1 MMTQPRRAAVMAVVT
16 CLTAVSALT
25 VAPPPLLAQATQ
37 VKPGFNIFSESQ
49 DVEIGRQSAVQAER
63 QLPMLNDRRAQGYAT
78 EIIRRLAAAAPGAK
92 YPYQIR
98 VVNASDINAFSLPG
112 GYMYVN
118 RGLIESARSES
129 ELAGVL
135 AHEMAHV
142 ALRHGTHQASKA
154 YMAQAGLGI
163 LGGLLGRGGNPSQIF
178 QVIGGLG
185 MNALFMKF
193 SRDMEYQADTVGAQ
207 IMARAGYDPRAM
219 ADFFQVLRNE
229 QRSNPSRLAQF
240 FSDHPAPADRETRI
254 RQEAQRIGAVQSS
267 REIGGFAQ
275 VQGELRG
282 MGRAPSM
289 EQIARGQGSR
299 NRRADGSYPGNYPDD
314 QRYPNQGY
322 PDQGYPDQNYPDQ
335 PYPNQRYPDQGGYH
349 GNGTYGRVANIEPP
363 SSRLATYRQ
372 RDGFFSIEYPENWR
386 PLEPDNG
393 FGVTIVPN
401 GGVVDTGNGQQ
412 SIIYGVIVNHY
423 DPFQASDM
431 RRAPS
436 LDEATQDLLTTIT
449 QSNQHLRPTGS
460 RRRETIDGAPALS
473 QVLSGRSPVTG
484 EEERVTAFTRE
495 LPDGHVVYALF
506 IAPGREYGTMA
517 PVFSRMVRTLQVNDQ
532 VAHR

>member
-1 MMTQPRRAAVMAVVT
+1 MLTQPRRAVLMA
-16 CLTAVSALT
+16 AVSSLTALT
-25 VAPPPLLAQATQ
+25 VASTPLLAQPTQ
-37 VKPGFNIFSESQ
+37 VKPGFNIFSEQQ
-49 DVEIGRQSAVQAER
+49 DVEIGRQSAAEAER
-63 QLPMLNDRRAQGYAT
+63 QLPMLNDRRAEGYVS
-78 EIIRRLAAAAPGAK
+78 EIIRRLAAVAPGAK

-112 GYMYVN
+112 GFMYVN
-118 RGLIESARSES
+118 RGLIEAARSEP
-129 ELAGVL
+129 ELAAVL

-154 YMAQAGLGI
+154 YLTQAGIGI
-163 LGGLLGRGGNPSQIF
+163 LGGLLGRGGNPSQVF

-185 MNALFMKF
+185 MNALFLKF
-193 SRDMEYQADTVGAQ
+193 SRDIEYQADTVGAQ

-219 ADFFQVLRNE
+219 ADFFEVLRNE

-240 FSDHPAPADRETRI
+240 FSDHPAPADREARI
-254 RQEAQRIGAVQSS
+254 RQEAQRIGAVRSS

-275 VQGELRG
+275 VQSELRG

-289 EQIARGQGSR
+289 QDIAQGQVPRSGGR
-299 NRRADGSYPGNYPDD
+299 NRRSDGTYPGDGNYPDD
-314 QRYPNQGY
+314 R
-322 PDQGYPDQNYPDQ
+322 NYPDSRSD
-335 PYPNQRYPDQGGYH
+335 PANGGYR
-349 GNGTYGRVANIEPP
+349 GDGRYGQAGQIEPP

-372 RDGFFSIEYPENWR
+372 RDGFFAIQYPDNWR
-386 PLEPDNG
+386 PYEPDNG

-423 DPFQASDM
+423 DPFQARNT

-436 LDEATQDLLTTIT
+436 LDEATQDLVAQIT
-449 QSNQHLRPTGS
+449 QSNTHLRPTGS

-473 QVLSGRSPVTG
+473 QVLSGRSPVTA
-484 EEERVTAFTRE
+484 EEERVTVFTRE

-506 IAPGREYGTMA
+506 IAPGRDYATMA
-517 PVFSRMVRTLQVNDQ
+517 PIFSRMVRTLQVNDE

>member
-1 MMTQPRRAAVMAVVT
+1 MMTQPRRAAVMAVVS

-25 VAPPPLLAQATQ
+25 VAPATLLAQPTQ
-37 VKPGFNIFSESQ
+37 VKPGFNLFSEQQ

-63 QLPMLNDRRAQGYAT
+63 QLPMLNDRRVQGYAS
-78 EIIRRLAAAAPGAK
+78 EIVRRLASAAPGAK

-118 RGLIESARSES
+118 RGLIEAARREP

-163 LGGLLGRGGNPSQIF
+163 LGGLLSRGRNPSQVI
-178 QVIGGLG
+178 QVVGGLG
-185 MNALFMKF
+185 LNALFLKF

-207 IMARAGYDPRAM
+207 IMAGAGYDPRAM

-240 FSDHPAPADRETRI
+240 FSDHPAPADREARI
-254 RQEAQRIGAVQSS
+254 RQEAQRIGAVRTS
-267 REIGGFAQ
+267 REVGGFEQ
-275 VQGELRG
+275 VQADLRG

-289 EQIARGQGSR
+289 QQIARGQVPR
-299 NRRADGSYPGNYPDD
+299 DNRRGDGSYPQGYPDD
-314 QRYPNQGY
+314 QRYP
-322 PDQGYPDQNYPDQ
+322 D
-335 PYPNQRYPDQGGYH
+335 NQRYPDDERYPDNQRYPDNRRYPDEGGYR
-349 GNGTYGRVANIEPP
+349 GSGGYGRVANIEPP
-363 SSRLATYRQ
+363 SSRLAVYRQ

-386 PLEPDNG
+386 TYEPDNG
-393 FGVTIVPN
+393 FGVTIVPD
-401 GGVVDTGNGQQ
+401 GGLVDTGNGQQ

-423 DPFQASDM
+423 DPFEARNM
-431 RRAPS
+431 RRSPS
-436 LDEATQDLLTTIT
+436 LDEATQDLVATIT
-449 QSNQHLRPTGS
+449 QSNTHLRPTGS

-484 EEERVTAFTRE
+484 EEERVTVFTRE

-506 IAPGREYGTMA
+506 IAPGREYGTVA
-517 PVFSRMVRTLQVNDQ
+517 PVFSRMVRTLQVNDE

>member
-1 MMTQPRRAAVMAVVT
+1 MLTQPRRAVLMA
-16 CLTAVSALT
+16 AVSSLTALT
-25 VAPPPLLAQATQ
+25 VASTPLLAQPTQ
-37 VKPGFNIFSESQ
+37 VKPGFNIFSEQQ
-49 DVEIGRQSAVQAER
+49 DVEIGRQSAAEAER
-63 QLPMLNDRRAQGYAT
+63 QLPMLNDRRAEGYVS
-78 EIIRRLAAAAPGAK
+78 EIIRRLAAVAPGAK

-112 GYMYVN
+112 GFMYVN
-118 RGLIESARSES
+118 RGLIEAARSEP
-129 ELAGVL
+129 ELAAVL

-154 YMAQAGLGI
+154 YLTQAGIGI

-185 MNALFMKF
+185 MNALFLKF
-193 SRDMEYQADTVGAQ
+193 SRDIEYQADTVGAQ

-219 ADFFQVLRNE
+219 ADFFEVLRNE

-240 FSDHPAPADRETRI
+240 FSDHPAPADREARI
-254 RQEAQRIGAVQSS
+254 RQEAQRIGAVRSS

-275 VQGELRG
+275 VQSELRG

-289 EQIARGQGSR
+289 QDIAQGQVPRSGGR
-299 NRRADGSYPGNYPDD
+299 NRRSDGTYPGDGSYPDDRNYPDSRSD
-314 QRYPNQGY
+314 PAN
-322 PDQGYPDQNYPDQ
+322 
-335 PYPNQRYPDQGGYH
+335 GGYRSD
-349 GNGTYGRVANIEPP
+349 GRYGQAGQIEPP

-372 RDGFFSIEYPENWR
+372 RDGFFAIQYPDNWR
-386 PLEPDNG
+386 PYEPDNG

-423 DPFQASDM
+423 DPFQARNT

-436 LDEATQDLLTTIT
+436 LDEATLDLIAQIT
-449 QSNQHLRPTGS
+449 QSNTHLRPTGS

-473 QVLSGRSPVTG
+473 QVLSGRSPVTA
-484 EEERVTAFTRE
+484 EEERVTVFTRE

-506 IAPGREYGTMA
+506 IAPGRDYATMA
-517 PVFSRMVRTLQVNDQ
+517 PIFSRMVRTLQVNDE

>member
-1 MMTQPRRAAVMAVVT
+1 MMTQPRRAAVMAVMT
-16 CLTAVSALT
+16 CLTAVSALAI
-25 VAPPPLLAQATQ
+25 APTPLLAQATQ
-37 VKPGFNIFSESQ
+37 VKPGFNIFSEQQ
-49 DVEIGRQSAVQAER
+49 DVEIGRQSAAQAER
-63 QLPMLNDRRAQGYAT
+63 QLPLLNDRRVEGYAT

-118 RGLIESARSES
+118 RGLIEAARSEP
-129 ELAGVL
+129 ELAAVL

-154 YMAQAGLGI
+154 YLAQAGLGI
-163 LGGLLGRGGNPSQIF
+163 LGGLLGRGGGNSS
-178 QVIGGLG
+178 QVIQAVGGLG
-185 MNALFMKF
+185 LNALFLKF

-219 ADFFQVLRNE
+219 ADFFEVLRNQ
-229 QRSNPSRLAQF
+229 QRSNPSGLAQF
-240 FSDHPAPADRETRI
+240 FSDHPAPADREARI
-254 RQEAQRIGAVQSS
+254 RQEAQRIGAVRTS
-267 REIGGFAQ
+267 REVGGFSQ
-275 VQGELRG
+275 VQSELRG

-289 EQIARGQGSR
+289 QDIARGQAPRSR
-299 NRRADGSYPGNYPDD
+299 SRRADGSYPEDDPDN
-314 QRYPNQGY
+314 RN
-322 PDQGYPDQNYPDQ
+322 
-335 PYPNQRYPDQGGYH
+335 YPDQGGYRGR
-349 GNGTYGRVANIEPP
+349 GNGSYGRVANIEPP
-363 SSRLATYRQ
+363 STRLATYRQ
-372 RDGFFSIEYPENWR
+372 RDGFFAIQYPENWR
-386 PLEPDNG
+386 AYEPDNG
-393 FGVTIVPN
+393 YGVTIVPD
-401 GGVVDTGNGQQ
+401 GGMVNTGNGQQ

-423 DPFQASDM
+423 DPFEARSA

-436 LDEATQDLLTTIT
+436 LDEATQDLLAQIM
-449 QSNQHLRPTGS
+449 QSNTHLRPTGS

-484 EEERVTAFTRE
+484 EEERVTVFTRE

-506 IAPGREYGTMA
+506 IAPGREYGTMT
-517 PVFSRMVRTLQVNDQ
+517 PVFSRMVRTLQVNDE

>member
-1 MMTQPRRAAVMAVVT
+1 MLTQPRRAVLMAAVS
-16 CLTAVSALT
+16 CLTALT
-25 VAPPPLLAQATQ
+25 VASTPLLAQPTQ
-37 VKPGFNIFSESQ
+37 VKPGFNIFSEQQ
-49 DVEIGRQSAVQAER
+49 DVEIGRQSAAEAER
-63 QLPMLNDRRAQGYAT
+63 QLPLLNDRRVEGYAT
-78 EIIRRLAAAAPGAK
+78 EVIRRLAAAAPGAK

-118 RGLIESARSES
+118 RGLIEAARSEP
-129 ELAGVL
+129 ELAAVL

-154 YMAQAGLGI
+154 YMTQAGIGI

-178 QVIGGLG
+178 QLIGGLG
-185 MNALFMKF
+185 LNALFLKF
-193 SRDMEYQADTVGAQ
+193 SRDDEYQADTVGAQ

-219 ADFFQVLRNE
+219 ADFFQVLRS
-229 QRSNPSRLAQF
+229 QQKSDPGRLATF
-240 FSDHPAPADRETRI
+240 FSDHPAAADRETRI

-267 REIGGFAQ
+267 REVGGFAQ
-275 VQGELRG
+275 VQSQLRG

-289 EQIARGQGSR
+289 QDIARGQVPRNGGSR
-299 NRRADGSYPGNYPDD
+299 NRRSDNTYPNDGSDPRTG
-314 QRYPNQGY
+314 RYPA
-322 PDQGYPDQNYPDQ
+322 DD
-335 PYPNQRYPDQGGYH
+335 RYPTDDRYPANDRSRTNSRYPANGGY
-349 GNGTYGRVANIEPP
+349 GQAQQIEPP

-372 RDGFFSIEYPENWR
+372 RDGFFSIQYPDNWR
-386 PLEPDNG
+386 PFEPDNG

-401 GGVVDTGNGQQ
+401 GGVVDTGDGQQ

-423 DPFQASDM
+423 DPFQARNS
-431 RRAPS
+431 RRAPT
-436 LDEATQDLLTTIT
+436 LDEATQDLVSQVT
-449 QSNQHLRPTGS
+449 QSNAHLRPTGS

-484 EEERVTAFTRE
+484 EEERVTVFTRE
-495 LPDGHVVYALF
+495 LPDGHVIYSLF
-506 IAPGREYGTMA
+506 IAPGRDYATMA
-517 PVFSRMVRTLQVNDQ
+517 PVFSRMVRTLQVNDE

>member
-1 MMTQPRRAAVMAVVT
+1 MLTQPRRAVLMAAVS
-16 CLTAVSALT
+16 CLTALT
-25 VAPPPLLAQATQ
+25 VASTPLLAQPTQ
-37 VKPGFNIFSESQ
+37 VKPGFNIFSEQQ
-49 DVEIGRQSAVQAER
+49 DVEIGRQSAAEAER
-63 QLPMLNDRRAQGYAT
+63 QLPMLNDRRAEGYVS
-78 EIIRRLAAAAPGAK
+78 EIIRRLAAVAPGAK

-112 GYMYVN
+112 GFMYVN
-118 RGLIESARSES
+118 RGLIEAARSEP
-129 ELAGVL
+129 ELAAVL

-154 YMAQAGLGI
+154 YLTQAGIGI
-163 LGGLLGRGGNPSQIF
+163 LGGLLGRGGNPSQVF

-185 MNALFMKF
+185 MNALFLKF
-193 SRDMEYQADTVGAQ
+193 SRDIEYQADTVGAQ

-219 ADFFQVLRNE
+219 ADFFEVLRNE

-240 FSDHPAPADRETRI
+240 FSDHPAPADREARI
-254 RQEAQRIGAVQSS
+254 RQEAQRIGAVRSS

-275 VQGELRG
+275 VQSELRG

-289 EQIARGQGSR
+289 QDIAQGQVPRSGGR
-299 NRRADGSYPGNYPDD
+299 NRRSDGTYPGDGNYPDD
-314 QRYPNQGY
+314 R
-322 PDQGYPDQNYPDQ
+322 NYPDNRND
-335 PYPNQRYPDQGGYH
+335 PANGGYRRD
-349 GNGTYGRVANIEPP
+349 GRYGQAGQIEPP

-372 RDGFFSIEYPENWR
+372 RDGFFAIQYPDNWR
-386 PLEPDNG
+386 PYEPDNG

-423 DPFQASDM
+423 DPFQARNT

-436 LDEATQDLLTTIT
+436 LDEATQDLIAQIT
-449 QSNQHLRPTGS
+449 QSNTHLRPTGS

-484 EEERVTAFTRE
+484 EEERVTVFTRE

-506 IAPGREYGTMA
+506 IAPGREYATMA
-517 PVFSRMVRTLQVNDQ
+517 PIFSRMVRTLQVNDE

>member
-1 MMTQPRRAAVMAVVT
+1 MSTHPRRAVLMAAISCLTVVT
-16 CLTAVSALT
+16 
-25 VAPPPLLAQATQ
+25 VASTPLLAQPTQ
-37 VKPGFNIFSESQ
+37 VKPGFNLFSEQQ
-49 DVEIGRQSAVQAER
+49 DVEIGRQSAAEAER
-63 QLPMLNDRRAQGYAT
+63 QLPLLNDRRVEGYAS

-92 YPYQIR
+92 YPYQIK

-112 GYMYVN
+112 GFMYVN
-118 RGLIESARSES
+118 RGLIEAARREP
-129 ELAGVL
+129 ELAAVL

-154 YMAQAGLGI
+154 YMTQAGIGI

-185 MNALFMKF
+185 LNALFLKF
-193 SRDMEYQADTVGAQ
+193 SRDDEYQADTVGAQ
-207 IMARAGYDPRAM
+207 IMARSGYDPRAM
-219 ADFFQVLRNE
+219 ADFFEILRNQ

-240 FSDHPAPADRETRI
+240 FSDHPGAADREARI
-254 RQEAQRIGAVQSS
+254 RQEAQRIGAVRASS
-267 REIGGFAQ
+267 EVGGFAQ
-275 VQGELRG
+275 VQSQLRG

-289 EQIARGQGSR
+289 QDIARGQGPRNTGSR
-299 NRRADGSYPGNYPDD
+299 NRRSDGTYPADGTYPDNGRD
-314 QRYPNQGY
+314 PANNRYPAT
-322 PDQGYPDQNYPDQ
+322 
-335 PYPNQRYPDQGGYH
+335 GGY
-349 GNGTYGRVANIEPP
+349 GQAGQIEAP
-363 SSRLATYRQ
+363 SSRMATYRQ

-386 PLEPDNG
+386 SFEPDNG

-423 DPFQASDM
+423 DPFQATSS
-431 RRAPS
+431 RRAPT
-436 LDEATQDLLTTIT
+436 LDQASQDLVTQIT
-449 QSNQHLRPTGS
+449 QSNSHLRPTGS

-484 EEERVTAFTRE
+484 EEERVTVFTRE
-495 LPDGHVVYALF
+495 LPDGHVIYSLF
-506 IAPGREYGTMA
+506 IAPGRDYATMA
-517 PVFSRMVRTLQVNDQ
+517 PVFSRMVRTLQVNDE

>member
-1 MMTQPRRAAVMAVVT
+1 MLTQPRRAVLMA
-16 CLTAVSALT
+16 AVSSLTALT
-25 VAPPPLLAQATQ
+25 VASTPLLAQPTQ
-37 VKPGFNIFSESQ
+37 VKPGFNIFSEQQ
-49 DVEIGRQSAVQAER
+49 DVEIGRQSAAEAER
-63 QLPMLNDRRAQGYAT
+63 QLPMLNDRRAEGYVS
-78 EIIRRLAAAAPGAK
+78 EIIRRLAAVAPGAK

-112 GYMYVN
+112 GFMYVN
-118 RGLIESARSES
+118 RGLIEAARSEP
-129 ELAGVL
+129 ELAAVL

-154 YMAQAGLGI
+154 YLTQAGIGI

-185 MNALFMKF
+185 MNALFLKF
-193 SRDMEYQADTVGAQ
+193 SRDIEYQADTVGAQ

-219 ADFFQVLRNE
+219 ADFFEVLRNE

-240 FSDHPAPADRETRI
+240 FSDHPAPADREARI
-254 RQEAQRIGAVQSS
+254 RQEAQRIGAVRSS

-275 VQGELRG
+275 VQSELRG

-289 EQIARGQGSR
+289 QDIAQGQVPRSGGR
-299 NRRADGSYPGNYPDD
+299 NRRSDGTYPGDGNYPDD
-314 QRYPNQGY
+314 R
-322 PDQGYPDQNYPDQ
+322 NYPDSRSD
-335 PYPNQRYPDQGGYH
+335 PANGGYR
-349 GNGTYGRVANIEPP
+349 GDGRYGQAGQIEPP

-372 RDGFFSIEYPENWR
+372 RDGFFAIQYPDNWR
-386 PLEPDNG
+386 PYEPDNG

-423 DPFQASDM
+423 DPFQARNT

-436 LDEATQDLLTTIT
+436 LDEATQDLVAQIT
-449 QSNQHLRPTGS
+449 QSNTHLRPTGS

-473 QVLSGRSPVTG
+473 QVLSGRSPVTA
-484 EEERVTAFTRE
+484 EEERVTVFTRE

-506 IAPGREYGTMA
+506 IAPGRDYATMA
-517 PVFSRMVRTLQVNDQ
+517 PIFSRMVRTLQVNDE